1 MSGAGPST
9 SAFHRNSEE
18 EKDNR
23 KMKSRKTQRTASG
36 KKSTKGMVPSYV
48 GSMSVGN
55 GLGSIE
61 KKVIDINQANY
72 AVENTGTVLA
82 LLNGCAPGSQNFNRV
97 GRKINMKSL
106 QIRGFFYNTA
116 SASGARLV
124 RMIVVYD
131 KQPNGGAPTFANVV
145 SSQNIS
151 GTVSSLS
158 CDMVNLDNRNRFEI
172 IRDKC
177 WDFGPISNVTDQSLA
192 SAPQTYCVN
201 EFIPLKNRQTIYNAG
216 TAGTIG
222 DIQSGSLYV
231 LFIANTANGT
241 GSSFLGSFRTR
252 FIDPS

>member
-1 MSGAGPST
+1 MA
-9 SAFHRNSEE
+9 
-18 EKDNR
+18 
-23 KMKSRKTQRTASG
+23 SRKKQRTASG

-61 KKVIDINQANY
+61 KKVIDINQTTY
-72 AVENTGTVLA
+72 AVENTGTVLG
-82 LLNGCAPGSQNFNRV
+82 LLNGCAPGSQNYNRV
-97 GRKINMKSL
+97 GRKINLKSL

-116 SASGARLV
+116 TASGARLV
-124 RMIVVYD
+124 RMIIVYD
-131 KQPNGGAPTFANVV
+131 KQPNGAAPTYANIV
-145 SSQNIS
+145 SSQNIA
-151 GTVSSLS
+151 GTTSSLS

-177 WDFGPISNVTDQSLA
+177 WDFAPISNVTDQALA
-192 SAPQTYCVN
+192 GSPQTYCVN

-231 LFIANTANGT
+231 FFIANTANGT
-241 GSSFLGSFRTR
+241 GSTFLGSFRTR
-252 FIDPS
+252 FIDPA